1 MQALAGLGNPG
12 AGYARNRHNVGW
24 MLLDRLREVGRS
36 IEQREKENV
45 QLEKLKLGP
54 DTIWLL
60 RPTGYMNRSGE
71 GVALAA
77 RSLQIEP
84 ATILVAYD
92 DLDLPLGTLRMRR
105 NGGSGG
111 HNGMK
116 SIIEQLGTRD
126 FPRMRLG
133 IEGDTRGPDTS
144 RYVLSD
150 FEPDELDIVDDMLER
165 AVAALRMSLRRGLGT
180 AMNHY
185 NRKPTPEQQADAAAS
200 EAASEP
206 AAPSDKESPE

>member
-1 MQALAGLGNPG
+1 MEALAGLGNPG

-24 MLLDRLREVGRS
+24 MLLDRMREAGRPL
-36 IEQREKENV
+36 ERREKENV

-54 DTIWLL
+54 DAVWLV
-60 RPTGYMNRSGE
+60 RPTTYMNSSGL
-71 GVALAA
+71 GVAQAA

-84 ATILVAYD
+84 ADILVIYD
-92 DLDLPLGTLRMRR
+92 DIDLPLGTIRLRR

-116 SIIEQLGTRD
+116 SLIEQLETRN
-126 FPRMRLG
+126 FPRLRLG
-133 IEGDTRGPDTS
+133 IEGDTRGPDTA

-150 FEPDELDIVDDMLER
+150 FEQDELEAVDDMLER
-165 AVAALRMSLRRGLGT
+165 AVGAVRMTLRRGLGT

-185 NRKPTPEQQADAAAS
+185 NRKPAKETPE
-200 EAASEP
+200 
-206 AAPSDKESPE
+206 